1 MTRPLLLA
9 LLLAGCA
16 EVQPT
21 PMDAGRDSGRPWD
34 AGRDSAVVDAAPPT
48 DAGLPF
54 CLPCEDGGCVMRRQN
69 YSHWTGLQCTDH
81 SQAAFDAD
89 EAFFAASARL
99 GCCLLGC
106 CMEEPGCH
114 SDPSRYAT
122 ATSCAELD
130 AMQRN

>member
-1 MTRPLLLA
+1 MTRLA
-9 LLLAGCA
+9 LLVLLAGCSV
-16 EVQPT
+16 EVVPV
-21 PMDAGRDSGRPWD
+21 DGGRDGGRPWD
-34 AGRDSAVVDAAPPT
+34 GGQGDGAVVDAGPLV
-48 DAGLPF
+48 DSSLPF

-69 YSHWTGLQCTDH
+69 YSEWTGLQCRDH

-114 SDPSRYAT
+114 TDPSRYAA

-130 AMQRN
+130 AMQRD